1 MIGQEKLIKRLLS
14 YSISTLPHSIL
25 LVGEY
30 GCGKHT
36 VVDTLKNFYNLDL
49 VFITDSLTLE
59 TLEDIST
66 RLTPAFYVIDTTN
79 ITEKQQNVILKFL
92 EEPSSLV
99 YIILLCESKTSLL
112 ETVVNR
118 CVSFEFEPYTNQE
131 LMSFIADDTLN
142 KNLVI
147 SLCNTPGR
155 VKAIN
160 SAILQD
166 MNDLC
171 MKIIDKIKVANYAN
185 TLTISNKINYDKDFD
200 KFDVKVFLNCLMYN
214 IVESYKINQNITL
227 YKYYNIIKKYY
238 NRLSDSRLNKEMLIE
253 NTLTE
258 LWQESRK

>member
-1 MIGQEKLIKRLLS
+1 MIGQSKCVAKLKG
-14 YSISTLPHSIL
+14 YSIATLPHSIL

-30 GCGKHT
+30 GSGKHT
-36 VVDTLKNFYNLDL
+36 LVNELKDFYNLDL
-49 VFITDSLTLE
+49 FYITDNLTLE
-59 TLEDIST
+59 SIEEINS
-66 RLTPAFYVIDTTN
+66 RMSPAFYVIDATN
-79 ITEKQQNVILKFL
+79 ITEKQQNTILKFL
-92 EEPSSLV
+92 EEPSPYV
-99 YIILLCESKTSLL
+99 YVILLCENKASLL

-118 CVSFEFEPYTNQE
+118 CVSFEFEPYSSQE
-131 LMSFIADDTLN
+131 LMSFVTDDTLN

-200 KFDVKVFLNCLMYN
+200 KFDAKVFLNCLMYN

-227 YKYYNIIKKYY
+227 YRYYNIIKKYY
-238 NRLSDSRLNKEMLIE
+238 NRLSDSRLNREMLIE

>member
-25 LVGEY
+25 LVGEH

-99 YIILLCESKTSLL
+99 YIVLLCENKASLL

-118 CVSFEFEPYTNQE
+118 CVVFEFEPYTRKE
-131 LMSFIADDTLN
+131 LRSFITDDSLN
-142 KNLVI
+142 IDLVLT
-147 SLCNTPGR
+147 LCNTPGR
-155 VKAIN
+155 IKAVN
-160 SAILQD
+160 SATLQD

-171 MKIIDKIKVANYAN
+171 LKIINKINVANYAN
-185 TLTISNKINYDKDFD
+185 TLSISEKINYDKNFD
-200 KFDVKVFLNCLMYN
+200 KFDAKVFLNCLMYN
-214 IVESYKINQNITL
+214 IIDINSKTTNKKLYSYYKIVNT
-227 YKYYNIIKKYY
+227 YS
-238 NRLSDSRLNKEMLIE
+238 NRMNDTRLNKEMLIE
-253 NTLTE
+253 NMLTE
-258 LWQESRK
+258 LWQESKR